1 MTATSISEEWRNPL
15 LAGKSYIEFARR
27 RAEGGVGLLIAHPF
41 YVDPSGSHPA
51 SIRER
56 HAELAAAVRSAGA
69 VLIVQLV
76 HFGATFR
83 RTDGD
88 VRRSA
93 LWGFGHTCT
102 PEGEAVHRMTHGEI
116 EQLLFGYR
124 EAARLVA
131 EAGCDGVELH
141 GVTATSYSSP

>member
-41 YVDPSGSHPA
+41 YVDPSGSYPA

-76 HFGATFR
+76 HFGATF

-131 EAGCDGVELH
+131 EAGSTASSCTA
-141 GVTATSYSSP
+141 VTATSHSSP